1 MLQPRPPLPFLLLS
15 AYPLFSRGISCLLD
29 RKNMM
34 GSSDAQYFP
43 SNFETN
49 WGEKNC
55 KCNGKKKTYFR
66 ARRETKKTF
75 FFSKTVLLS
84 SRVFFF
90 LQVKSGVILF
100 LSRER
105 QITRKATQEKGK
117 SREKGNSRERQLKR
131 KANQEKSKSREKRK
145 TKQEKREQRRKV
157 SRGKREQIPS
167 FSVVA
172 QSPLPQ
178 VFYSTFVASFRL
190 GFSFLFFG
198 NHGAGREKRCR
209 AEGNHDFFL
218 VYFSLRG
225 EKETTCC

>member
-55 KCNGKKKTYFR
+55 KCNGKKKTNFR

-90 LQVKSGVILF
+90 CKSRVELF
-100 LSRER
+100 CFC
-105 QITRKATQEKGK
+105 QEKGK
-117 SREKGNSRERQLKR
+117 SREKQLKR
-131 KANQEKSKSREKRK
+131 KANQERKVTQEKGNSRERQIKRKANQEKSGKQNRKRGSSGEKFRGGRESKS
-145 TKQEKREQRRKV
+145 
-157 SRGKREQIPS
+157 PP
-167 FSVVA
+167 
-172 QSPLPQ
+172 SPL
-178 VFYSTFVASFRL
+178 SRNRL
-190 GFSFLFFG
+190 FPKFFIQ
-198 NHGAGREKRCR
+198 RLW
-209 AEGNHDFFL
+209 L
-218 VYFSLRG
+218 VLG
-225 EKETTCC
+225 

>member
-1 MLQPRPPLPFLLLS
+1 MKRT
-15 AYPLFSRGISCLLD
+15 G
-29 RKNMM
+29 
-34 GSSDAQYFP
+34 
-43 SNFETN
+43 
-49 WGEKNC
+49 
-55 KCNGKKKTYFR
+55 GKKTVNATEKKKLTFE
-66 ARRETKKTF
+66 REEKLKKPF
-75 FFSKTVLLS
+75 FFQRQFFCRLGS
-84 SRVFFF
+84 FFF